1 MIAGVA
7 WIFVCILSETYSP
20 TILNQK
26 ARLRRK
32 ETGDDRYWSR
42 YDDRKISLLRLLK
55 INLSRPFVMILT
67 EPIWY
72 IQLPPSS
79 RPLTNFALV
88 NQFILG
94 RLCWNNLWDPLSLL
108 RGLSDCIH

>member
-7 WIFVCILSETYSP
+7 WIFVCVLSETYSP
-20 TILNQK
+20 TILKSK
-26 ARLRRK
+26 ARRRRK

-42 YDDRKISLLRLLK
+42 YDDRKISLFGLLK

-72 IQLPPSS
+72 LALHFSRSPPADLP
-79 RPLTNFALV
+79 RAN
-88 NQFILG
+88 
-94 RLCWNNLWDPLSLL
+94 
-108 RGLSDCIH
+108 